1 MDAPEAG
8 LTDTIRL
15 SAYVTFVVRRA
26 DSLAVTGTIDS
37 FSVEGTNI
45 PSAGQPVHPPIPFE
59 LVSDSAGRLRD
70 LVSPDTSSCG
80 SPAGTL
86 LALAREALIT
96 LPPDVRIGT
105 TWSDSSSMTSCRGD
119 IPITLTSERRSM
131 LERSSTEGERIR
143 LHVRRESLTSVHGTG
158 TRRIQ
163 STTVTG
169 TGSGW
174 FEHVLDPVTGHLLG
188 GHGESRL
195 ELIFDAASRRMT
207 FHQRVRHLVRRL

>member
-1 MDAPEAG
+1 MDALDAG

-15 SAYVTFVVRRA
+15 SAYITFVVRRA
-26 DSLAVTGTIDS
+26 DSPAVTGTIDS

-45 PSAGQPVHPPIPFE
+45 PSAGQPVALPIPFG
-59 LVSDSAGRLRD
+59 LVPDSAGRLRD

-86 LALAREALIT
+86 LALAREVLIT
-96 LPPDVRIGT
+96 LPADVRIGT

-131 LERSSTEGERIR
+131 LERSSMDEGRVQ
-143 LHVRRESLTSVHGTG
+143 LHVRRESLTSVYGTG

-174 FEHVLDPVTGHLLG
+174 FEHVLDPATGHLIS

-195 ELIFDAASRRMT
+195 ELTFDAASRRMT
-207 FHQRVRHLVRRL
+207 FHQRVRQLVRRL